1 VREWATSYQNPSYN
15 LVDGDI
21 PHIINNKTIFM
32 AEPKNATAKA
42 PKGAKQASSK
52 VIPLKAWTKTN
63 STELISH
70 GRVKDMF
77 PKGTKM
83 RFIPKNFRDKTK
95 LVTLRFELPTGE
107 LYFVSCSKPLS
118 QIVRAGEIT
127 IPQVLALNV
136 VQLEDQLN
144 KESGEM
150 EPSFRISLPQDQG
163 QSNDYDLDQIEEDDS
178 FEVSNEFLPE
188 GLLDF

>member
-1 VREWATSYQNPSYN
+1 
-15 LVDGDI
+15 
-21 PHIINNKTIFM
+21 M
-32 AEPKNATAKA
+32 ANSQTAKA
-42 PKGAKQASSK
+42 PKGAKQATSK

-63 STELISH
+63 STELIDH
-70 GRVKDMF
+70 GRAKDMF

-83 RFIPKNFRDKTK
+83 RFIPKNFKDKSK
-95 LVTLRFELPTGE
+95 LLTLRFQLPTDE
-107 LYFVSCSKPLS
+107 LYFLSCSKPLS

-127 IPQVLALNV
+127 IPQLLSLRV

-144 KESGEM
+144 KETGEM

-163 QSNDYDLDQIEEDDS
+163 QSKDYDLSEMQEDDS
-178 FEVSNEFLPE
+178 FEVSDEYLPE

>member
-1 VREWATSYQNPSYN
+1 
-15 LVDGDI
+15 
-21 PHIINNKTIFM
+21 M
-32 AEPKNATAKA
+32 ANSQTAKA
-42 PKGAKQASSK
+42 PKGAQQAKSK

-63 STELISH
+63 STELIEH

-83 RFIPKNFRDKTK
+83 RFIPKNFKDKSK
-95 LVTLRFELPTGE
+95 LVTLRFQLPTDE
-107 LYFVSCSKPLS
+107 LYFLSCSKPLS

-127 IPQVLALNV
+127 IPQLLSLNV
-136 VQLEDQLN
+136 VQLDDQLN
-144 KESGEM
+144 KETGEM

-163 QSNDYDLDQIEEDDS
+163 QSKDYDLAEMQEDDT
-178 FEVSNEFLPE
+178 FEVSNEYLPE

>member
-1 VREWATSYQNPSYN
+1 MANP
-15 LVDGDI
+15 
-21 PHIINNKTIFM
+21 KT
-32 AEPKNATAKA
+32 AVA

-83 RFIPKNFRDKTK
+83 RFIPKNFRNKTK

-107 LYFVSCSKPLS
+107 LYFVSCSNSLS

-163 QSNDYDLDQIEEDDS
+163 QSNDYDLDQMQEDDS
-178 FEVSNEFLPE
+178 FEVSTKFLPE